1 MEKIKK
7 ILVEKRIEKL
17 LTRRMKNSKQNI
29 LDTQELIRLTKECK
43 EKGWI
48 YPYVADEMIKSYEGN
63 YRS

>member
-1 MEKIKK
+1 
-7 ILVEKRIEKL
+7 
-17 LTRRMKNSKQNI
+17 MKNSKQNI